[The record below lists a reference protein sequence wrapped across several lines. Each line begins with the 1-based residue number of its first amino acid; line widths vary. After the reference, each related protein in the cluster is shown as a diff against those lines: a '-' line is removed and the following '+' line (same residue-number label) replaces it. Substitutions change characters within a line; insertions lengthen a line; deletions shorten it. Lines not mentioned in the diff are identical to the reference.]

1 MDLCLV
7 NCGRTMASTVVACKK
22 KILTAV
28 APCLSNLTSERLH
41 LYVPVHCLLERLI
54 DSVRLSGLVSYLPSQ
69 GLDDGPVIILLGFS
83 PIAIEQLVCLLW
95 ITLYNDSCI
104 KIFV

>member
-1 MDLCLV
+1 
-7 NCGRTMASTVVACKK
+7 MASTVCACKK

-41 LYVPVHCLLERLI
+41 LYVPVHCLLERLM

-69 GLDDGPVIILLGFS
+69 GLDDGPVFILVGFS
-83 PIAIEQLVCLLW
+83 LLTIEYPVD
-95 ITLYNDSCI
+95 NS
-104 KIFV
+104 V

>member
-1 MDLCLV
+1 M
-7 NCGRTMASTVVACKK
+7 
-22 KILTAV
+22 
-28 APCLSNLTSERLH
+28 
-41 LYVPVHCLLERLI
+41 

-104 KIFV
+104 KIFTQNFFGLQFVCWGVKPAIKDVDARFFLAFHLA